1 MIRHW
6 KEVIPYAR
14 QLDLHPVIEDTPNLE
29 FCLDKADEVKGR
41 NAEIDR
47 RVFTKYGIYDRE
59 DRGGTKNR
67 YGNFENAGYF
77 KIKNVSRKSCG
88 NCCSFFFYGVLQ
100 GLYCK

>member
-41 NAEIDR
+41 NAETDR
-47 RVFTKYGIYDRE
+47 RVFTKYGIYD
-59 DRGGTKNR
+59 
-67 YGNFENAGYF
+67 
-77 KIKNVSRKSCG
+77 
-88 NCCSFFFYGVLQ
+88 
-100 GLYCK
+100 